1 MLPHKLSAGVIWV
14 KHYRSLLCLFLLP
27 LLALALPRSDDAVA
41 VQNTITPQYIALT
54 FDDGPVPETTQR
66 LLDGLT
72 ERGAHAT
79 FFLIGEQIDGMED
92 VVKRMR
98 DEGHQVGNH
107 TYSHAR
113 LDRGDAVALADLSKA
128 DAQLCEVL
136 GEGEYWVRPPW
147 GFVSDAIKQ
156 CVSVPLIYWSVDTE
170 DWRSR
175 NADLIAHTIVE
186 TAQNGN
192 IVLLHDIHS
201 ASVDAALRAIDT
213 LSAQGYQFVTVEE
226 LFSCCGVTPQC
237 GHFYTCP
244 DTEVC
249 W

>member
-1 MLPHKLSAGVIWV
+1 MQHRKKLLSLLLIPLLVLSA
-14 KHYRSLLCLFLLP
+14 FP
-27 LLALALPRSDDAVA
+27 NSDGAVA
-41 VQNTITPQYIALT
+41 AQSAVTPQYIALT
-54 FDDGPVPETTQR
+54 FDDGPSPETTEH
-66 LLDGLT
+66 LLDGLK

-79 FFLIGEQIDGMED
+79 FFLIGEQIDGIED
-92 VVKRMR
+92 VVTRMR

-107 TYSHAR
+107 TYSHTR
-113 LDRGDAVALADLSKA
+113 LDRGSAAGLGELDKA
-128 DAQLCEVL
+128 DAQLCEAL

-147 GFVSDAIKQ
+147 GFVSDTIKKS
-156 CVSVPLIYWSVDTE
+156 VNVPLIYWSVDTE
-170 DWRSR
+170 DWRTH

-186 TAQNGN
+186 NAQNGD
-192 IVLLHDIHS
+192 IVLLHDIYP

-237 GHFYTCP
+237 GHFYTRP
-244 DTEVC
+244 DAEVC

>member
-1 MLPHKLSAGVIWV
+1 M

-27 LLALALPRSDDAVA
+27 LLALALPCSDGAVA

-54 FDDGPVPETTQR
+54 FDDGPAPETTER
-66 LLDGLT
+66 LLDGLK

-107 TYSHAR
+107 TYSHTR
-113 LDRGDAVALADLSKA
+113 LDRGDVVALGDLNKA
-128 DAQLCEVL
+128 DAKLCDVL
-136 GEGEYWVRPPW
+136 GEGDYWVRPPW
-147 GFVSDAIKQ
+147 GFVGDTVKQ
-156 CVSVPLIYWSVDTE
+156 CVSVPLVYWSVDTE
-170 DWRSR
+170 DWRTR

-186 TAQNGN
+186 TVQNGD
-192 IVLLHDIHS
+192 IVLLHDIYS
-201 ASVDAALRAIDT
+201 ESVDAALRAIDT
-213 LSAQGYQFVTVEE
+213 LSAQGYQFITVEE
-226 LFSCCGVTPQC
+226 LFSRCGAAPLS

-244 DTEVC
+244 DAEVC

>member
-1 MLPHKLSAGVIWV
+1 MQRRENLLSLLLIPLLVLSA
-14 KHYRSLLCLFLLP
+14 FP
-27 LLALALPRSDDAVA
+27 NSDGAVA
-41 VQNTITPQYIALT
+41 AQSAVTPQYIALT
-54 FDDGPVPETTQR
+54 FDDGPSPETTEH
-66 LLDGLT
+66 LLDGLK

-79 FFLIGEQIDGMED
+79 FFLIGEQIDGIED
-92 VVKRMR
+92 VVTRMR

-113 LDRGDAVALADLSKA
+113 LDRGSAAGLSELDKA
-128 DAQLCEVL
+128 DAQLCKVL
-136 GEGEYWVRPPW
+136 GEGEYWIRPPW
-147 GFVSDAIKQ
+147 GFVNDTIKKS
-156 CVSVPLIYWSVDTE
+156 VNVPLIYWSVDTE

-175 NADLIAHTIVE
+175 NADLISHVIVQN
-186 TAQNGN
+186 AQNGD
-192 IVLLHDIHS
+192 IVLLHDIYP

-244 DTEVC
+244 DAEVC

>member
-1 MLPHKLSAGVIWV
+1 MLATPPEPFVPAQGIV
-14 KHYRSLLCLFLLP
+14 
-27 LLALALPRSDDAVA
+27 
-41 VQNTITPQYIALT
+41 TPQYIALT
-54 FDDGPVPETTQR
+54 FDDGPSPETTEH
-66 LLDGLT
+66 LLDGLK

-92 VVKRMR
+92 VVTRMR

-107 TYSHAR
+107 TYSHTR
-113 LDRGDAVALADLSKA
+113 LDRGSAAGLGELGKA
-128 DAQLCEVL
+128 DAQLCEAL

-147 GFVSDAIKQ
+147 GFVSDTIKKS
-156 CVSVPLIYWSVDTE
+156 VSVPLIYWSVDTE

-186 TAQNGN
+186 NAQNGD
-192 IVLLHDIHS
+192 IVLLHDIYS
-201 ASVDAALRAIDT
+201 ESVDAALRAIDT

-226 LFSCCGVTPQC
+226 LFSRCGVTPLS
-237 GHFYTCP
+237 GHFYVRP
-244 DTEVC
+244 DAEVC

>member
-1 MLPHKLSAGVIWV
+1 MNR
-14 KHYRSLLCLFLLP
+14 YRNLLCLFLLP
-27 LLALALPRSDDAVA
+27 LLALALPRGDDAVA
-41 VQNTITPQYIALT
+41 VQNTIPPQYVALT
-54 FDDGPVPETTQR
+54 FDDGPALETTER
-66 LLDGLT
+66 LLDGLK

-79 FFLIGEQIDGMED
+79 FFLIGEQIGGMENI
-92 VVKRMR
+92 VKRMR
-98 DEGHQVGNH
+98 DEGHQIGNH
-107 TYSHAR
+107 TYSHTR
-113 LDRGDAVALADLSKA
+113 LDRGDAVALGDLNKA

-136 GEGEYWVRPPW
+136 GEGDYWVRPPW
-147 GFVSDAIKQ
+147 GFVSDTLKQ
-156 CVSVPLIYWSVDTE
+156 CVDTPLIYWSVDTE

-186 TAQNGN
+186 TVQNGD

-226 LFSCCGVTPQC
+226 LFSCCGVTPLS

-244 DTEVC
+244 NAEVC

>member
-1 MLPHKLSAGVIWV
+1 MLPHKVFVGVIWV
-14 KHYRSLLCLFLLP
+14 KRYRNLLCLLLLP
-27 LLALALPRSDDAVA
+27 LLALTLPRGDDAVA
-41 VQNTITPQYIALT
+41 VQSTITPQYIALT
-54 FDDGPVPETTQR
+54 FDDGPAPETTER
-66 LLDGLT
+66 LLDGLK
-72 ERGAHAT
+72 ERGTHAT
-79 FFLIGEQIDGMED
+79 FFLIGEQIAGMED

-98 DEGHQVGNH
+98 DEGHQIGNH
-107 TYSHAR
+107 TYSHTR
-113 LDRGDAVALADLSKA
+113 LDRGNAVALGDLSKA

-136 GEGEYWVRPPW
+136 GEGDYWVRPPW
-147 GFVSDAIKQ
+147 GFVSDTVKQ
-156 CVSVPLIYWSVDTE
+156 CVDVPLIYWSVDTE

-186 TAQNGN
+186 TAQNGD

-201 ASVDAALRAIDT
+201 TSVDAALRAIDA

-226 LFSCCGVTPQC
+226 LFSRCGVTPQC

-244 DTEVC
+244 AAEVC

>member
-1 MLPHKLSAGVIWV
+1 MQRRENLLSLLLIPLLVLSAFPNG
-14 KHYRSLLCLFLLP
+14 
-27 LLALALPRSDDAVA
+27 DGAVA
-41 VQNTITPQYIALT
+41 AQSAVTPQYIALT
-54 FDDGPVPETTQR
+54 FDDGPSPETTEH
-66 LLDGLT
+66 LLDCLK
-72 ERGAHAT
+72 ERGVHAT

-92 VVKRMR
+92 VVRRMH

-113 LDRGDAVALADLSKA
+113 LDRDDVVALSELNKA
-128 DAQLCEVL
+128 DVQLCEVL

-147 GFVSDAIKQ
+147 GFVSDTVKQ
-156 CVSVPLIYWSVDTE
+156 CVDTPLIYWSVDTE

-175 NADLIAHTIVE
+175 NADMICRVIV
-186 TAQNGN
+186 QNARHGD

-201 ASVDAALRAIDT
+201 ASVEAALRAIDT

-226 LFSCCGVTPQC
+226 LFSCCGITPQC
-237 GHFYTCP
+237 GHFYTRP
-244 DTEVC
+244 DAEVC